1 MFSKITGTTFFMFRP
16 MQQLRNWFYG
26 TDTPLIEVL
35 DEDGV
40 KNVTSKQPP
49 EVKEEF
55 SEAVF
60 NCSAQHNILDPVT
73 CSLIAMN

>member
-1 MFSKITGTTFFMFRP
+1 MFRP

-55 SEAVF
+55 SE
-60 NCSAQHNILDPVT
+60 D
-73 CSLIAMN
+73 SLISSLDTLTSPKEPEMVSKIKNLTGSILEVR